1 MEQTTQ
7 PVLTDTEIESPLKY
21 WLSWIAWPG
30 LFALCMTLTGMA
42 FSFGIPIL
50 GFIFSYILLIISLFF
65 LERFM
70 PHEREWLE
78 PDGQTLA
85 DIAHTLTTK
94 GTVHTL
100 FVFAGVI
107 GLSEVFRPVTEQGYG
122 IFGPDLWPRSWPMGF
137 QVAFAAVIAEFMC
150 YWSHRTA
157 HEIPVLW
164 RFHAVH
170 HSVTRLWFVNTGRF
184 HFMDSLYRVL
194 MGMIPLALLGA
205 PMEVLQWM
213 SAVTA
218 FIGMLTHCNVEMR
231 FGWLSYVFNTP
242 GLHRWH
248 HSRDLSEGNT
258 NYGENIVL
266 WDMIFGTYIN
276 PKDRRPPANIG
287 INEFMPAKF
296 THQLLWPFLNKEK
309 RKDFRT
315 KAAGMGRSTQTK
327 SG

>member
-1 MEQTTQ
+1 MRMEQSAQIPQEQ
-7 PVLTDTEIESPLKY
+7 PETALKY
-21 WLSWIAWPG
+21 YLSWIAWPG
-30 LFALCMTLTGMA
+30 LFTLCMTLTGIGFA
-42 FSFGIPIL
+42 FGAPMSA
-50 GFIFSYILLIISLFF
+50 FIFAYILLIFTLFF

-70 PHEREWLE
+70 PHEPAWQEA
-78 PDGQTLA
+78 DGQTFA

-100 FVFAGVI
+100 FLFSSVI
-107 GLSEVFRPVTEQGYG
+107 GLTEIFRPATADGYG
-122 IFGPDLWPRSWPMGF
+122 LFGAELWPRGWPMFF
-137 QVAFAAVIAEFMC
+137 QVAFAVVIAEFMC

-205 PMEVLQWM
+205 PMEVLQWL

-231 FGWLSYVFNTP
+231 FGWISYVFNTP

-248 HSRDLSEGNT
+248 HSRDIREGNK
-258 NYGENIVL
+258 NYGENVVI
-266 WDMIFGTYIN
+266 WDMLFGTYIN
-276 PKDRRPPANIG
+276 PQDRRPPADIG
-287 INEFMPAKF
+287 IGEFMPAKF
-296 THQLLWPFLNKEK
+296 THQLLWPFLSKDKRREFRAKTTGIGK
-309 RKDFRT
+309 RK
-315 KAAGMGRSTQTK
+315 AG
-327 SG
+327 

>member
-1 MEQTTQ
+1 MDNSTQ
-7 PVLTDTEIESPLKY
+7 IISQDDESALKY
-21 WLSWIAWPG
+21 YLSWVAWPG
-30 LFALCMTLTGMA
+30 LFTLCMTLTGVGFA
-42 FSFGIPIL
+42 FGAPMSA
-50 GFIFSYILLIISLFF
+50 FIFAYILLILSLFF

-70 PHEREWLE
+70 PHEPAWQEA
-78 PDGQTLA
+78 DGQTFA

-100 FVFAGVI
+100 FLFSSVI
-107 GLSEVFRPVTEQGYG
+107 GLTEIFRPATADGYG
-122 IFGPDLWPRSWPMGF
+122 LFGAELWPRSWPMFF
-137 QVAFAAVIAEFMC
+137 QVAFAVVIAEFMC

-194 MGMIPLALLGA
+194 MGMIPLVLLGA
-205 PMEVLQWM
+205 PMEVLQWL

-231 FGWLSYVFNTP
+231 FGWISYVFNTP

-248 HSRDLSEGNT
+248 HSRDIREGNK
-258 NYGENIVL
+258 NYGENVVI
-266 WDMIFGTYIN
+266 WDMLFGTYIN
-276 PKDRRPPANIG
+276 PQDRRPPADIG
-287 INEFMPAKF
+287 IGEFMPAKF
-296 THQLLWPFLNKEK
+296 THQLLWPFLSKQK
-309 RKDFRT
+309 RKEFRA
-315 KAAGMGRSTQTK
+315 KAPGIGKRKT
-327 SG
+327 G